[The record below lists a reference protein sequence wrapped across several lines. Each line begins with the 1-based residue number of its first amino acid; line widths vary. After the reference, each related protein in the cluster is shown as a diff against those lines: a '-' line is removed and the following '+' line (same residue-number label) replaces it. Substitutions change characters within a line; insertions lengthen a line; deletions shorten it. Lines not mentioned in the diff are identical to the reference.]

1 MAFEQ
6 VLEQLEGRLTG
17 VREEG
22 ERIKLHIMPLEECW
36 HSTPDCEP
44 LLPHAART
52 PTMIRQEQ
60 EGEQE
65 GEEEGEEEE
74 EEVVVVTQVVVGGC
88 FGDGGDARILQES
101 RVT

>member
-65 GEEEGEEEE
+65 GEEENEDDWSRTRHTQTVRREL
-74 EEVVVVTQVVVGGC
+74 VTVACDNGLSIKHL
-88 FGDGGDARILQES
+88 D
-101 RVT
+101 